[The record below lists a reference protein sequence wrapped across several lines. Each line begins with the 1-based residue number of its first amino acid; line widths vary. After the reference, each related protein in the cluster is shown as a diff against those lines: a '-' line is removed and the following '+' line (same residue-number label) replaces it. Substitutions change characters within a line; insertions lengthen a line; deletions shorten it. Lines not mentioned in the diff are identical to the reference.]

1 MEPKRDRAPRHSVQR
16 FLIAGCIGGAEIL
29 AQVSAQGMAKA
40 PAILSR
46 QERSRRGAPKKMRH
60 FPPRNP
66 PTAIAATHAPEV
78 MSNCGKIEWWLCQPK
93 MQYADYRPAGI
104 FGKAKKIRLSVKY
117 NRVTG
122 QPHPGSPLV
131 TDDYVEHVVRAK
143 ETG

>member
-1 MEPKRDRAPRHSVQR
+1 
-16 FLIAGCIGGAEIL
+16 
-29 AQVSAQGMAKA
+29 MAKA

-46 QERSRRGAPKKMRH
+46 QERSRRGAPKEMHH

-66 PTAIAATHAPEV
+66 PTAIAAAHAPEV
-78 MSNCGKIEWWLCQPK
+78 MSNCGKIEWWLRQPK